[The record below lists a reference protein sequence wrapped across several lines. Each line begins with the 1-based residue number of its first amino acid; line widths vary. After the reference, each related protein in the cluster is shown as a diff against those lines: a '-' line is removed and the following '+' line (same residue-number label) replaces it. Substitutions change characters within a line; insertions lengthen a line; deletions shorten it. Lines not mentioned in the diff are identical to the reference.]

1 MHEPNIEML
10 THSSNTVREMRGVW
24 SYGNKEDTIENVS
37 SRIWERLM
45 ALGIGQ
51 PIQEKVSLRSNSE
64 QHR

>member
-10 THSSNTVREMRGVW
+10 THSSNTERNEGSLELWKQGGHDRERFLRGF
-24 SYGNKEDTIENVS
+24 G
-37 SRIWERLM
+37 ERLM

-51 PIQEKVSLRSNSE
+51 PNQEKVLLRPHSV